1 MKTLSFH
8 DAECLSAY
16 LDGQLSRAERARLEK
31 RLSSNPELAAA
42 LADLR
47 QARTM
52 LRRTPQR
59 RAPRNFTLTP
69 KMAGIKPPVPRL
81 VPALSW
87 ASAVAALAFLFT
99 LGTNLVGNLSF
110 GIAAPMMAA
119 APSGMG
125 GGGAPDTAQ
134 AEAYGIGGGPTAT
147 PLPMMSM
154 NAQETPVV
162 EAPAMLAPED
172 TPPADTRS
180 ANPAT
185 SAQKAGQE
193 PVKIWLY
200 IWPGLAL
207 VLICAALL
215 IRWINQLAFKKRL
228 SKK

>member
-8 DAECLSAY
+8 DAERLSAY
-16 LDGQLSRAERARLEK
+16 LDGQLSQAERTRLEK
-31 RLSSNPELAAA
+31 CLSSEAELAAA

-47 QARTM
+47 QARAL

-69 KMAGIKPPVPRL
+69 RMAGIKPPVPRL

-99 LGTNLVGNLSF
+99 LGTNLVGRLSF

-119 APSGMG
+119 APRGI
-125 GGGAPDTAQ
+125 GGGAPDT

-147 PLPMMSM
+147 PLPMAM

-172 TPPADTRS
+172 TPSADSR
-180 ANPAT
+180 AIVPET

-200 IWPGLAL
+200 FWPGLAL

-215 IRWINQLAFKKRL
+215 IRWVNQQAFRKRL